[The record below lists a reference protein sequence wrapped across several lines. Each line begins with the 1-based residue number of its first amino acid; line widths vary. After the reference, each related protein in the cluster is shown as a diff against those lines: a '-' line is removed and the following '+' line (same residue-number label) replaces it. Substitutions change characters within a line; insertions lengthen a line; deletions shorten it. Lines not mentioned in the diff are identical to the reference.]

1 MKKSKEMNKLVW
13 KYFWQQKI
21 KEVSIGLLVI
31 LGIIFLPILVY
42 HLSNVILPELTQE
55 TFNFLDTG
63 MTDLTNK
70 FSLGALYWTIGIL
83 HLLVVA
89 AGLATLFVLY
99 LILVS
104 WISSNWDKAVE
115 RAYEEIE
122 GSRRNDKK
130 KR

>member
-55 TFNFLDTG
+55 TFNLLNGG

-70 FSLGALYWTIGIL
+70 FNLGALYWIIGIL

-89 AGLATLFVLY
+89 AGLAALFVLY
-99 LILVS
+99 VILEN
-104 WISSNWDKAVE
+104 WISSNWNKAVD
-115 RAYEEIE
+115 RAYEEIK